1 MRPIVLSLQIVQP
14 SEEWPS
20 WLQQQCSER
29 GWSHASSPL
38 VWRELVDRGGRGS
51 YLGGLGEFQQHASK
65 YYDIAPSTE
74 EGVEREVKRER
85 GVGGEVVK

>member
-1 MRPIVLSLQIVQP
+1 MAVLAPAAVLGARVEP
-14 SEEWPS
+14 RLLPAGVEGAGGP
-20 WLQQQCSER
+20 R
-29 GWSHASSPL
+29 
-38 VWRELVDRGGRGS
+38 GRGS